1 MRCDANCTT
10 HQFLIEASRAL
21 STQVYLMSV
30 RVSTLFGTGCVLLIE
45 QMHFKIANNN
55 IDNCSTGFT
64 LKMYHLI
71 DVYLTFIYANQFNVH
86 PAAQLYTHSHTQRE
100 RHKGQFTFYVDCTE
114 RHSVISLGTHLKSQ
128 SHSSIWHTAFG
139 Y

>member
-55 IDNCSTGFT
+55 IDNCSTGFA

-71 DVYLTFIYANQFNVH
+71 DVYLTFIYANQFNVY
-86 PAAQLYTHSHTQRE
+86 PSAQLYTLTHTERKTQRPIHILCE
-100 RHKGQFTFYVDCTE
+100 L
-114 RHSVISLGTHLKSQ
+114 HSVISLGTHLKSQ
-128 SHSSIWHTAFG
+128 SHSSIWHAAFG